1 MVDQERRI
9 TLWNSR
15 AEALYGYTEAEVI
28 SRHVNLIVPEELREI
43 TDRFNEEL
51 LAEGK
56 PITVECERIRKDG
69 TVVSI
74 SMTLSPVRL
83 ADGTHIANAGIH
95 RDLTGRK
102 RAEEE
107 LVRAKNEAESANSAK
122 SEFLSNMSHELRSP
136 LNAVVGFSDIIL
148 LQSDQEKIRGF
159 AEKIKDSGHYLTRL
173 IEELLDLDRID
184 EGKVRLEME
193 NISINDLVSEV
204 AAAWQLRLPDEFSLR
219 CELDFS
225 GGPVFCDPTW
235 IRQILTNLMENAV
248 KYSHRG
254 GLLTIRT
261 EAKSEE
267 LWVSVQDEGM
277 GIDPVDKEVIF
288 DRFRQLESGYRRSA
302 GGLGI
307 GLNLVQKLVE
317 LHGGRV
323 WVESKKDVGSV
334 FTFSL
339 PCPAVR
345 QGEPDVG
352 GKEGGSGGAE
362 PWTGKRILLMDD
374 VEHYHEYLRLLMDS
388 AEAFYSAYNGLEGV
402 EAAIRHK
409 PDLVLMDL
417 RMPVLD
423 GFDTTARIKAAHETR
438 NIPLV
443 AVTAQATYED
453 KERISAAGADG
464 FVTKPIGLQLFR
476 KTLENIFR

>member
-1 MVDQERRI
+1 
-9 TLWNSR
+9 
-15 AEALYGYTEAEVI
+15 
-28 SRHVNLIVPEELREI
+28 
-43 TDRFNEEL
+43 
-51 LAEGK
+51 
-56 PITVECERIRKDG
+56 
-69 TVVSI
+69 
-74 SMTLSPVRL
+74 
-83 ADGTHIANAGIH
+83 
-95 RDLTGRK
+95 
-102 RAEEE
+102 
-107 LVRAKNEAESANSAK
+107 
-122 SEFLSNMSHELRSP
+122 
-136 LNAVVGFSDIIL
+136 
-148 LQSDQEKIRGF
+148 
-159 AEKIKDSGHYLTRL
+159 HYLTRL

-219 CELDFS
+219 CELDFG
-225 GGPVFCDPTW
+225 GGPVFCDPTR

-339 PCPAVR
+339 PSPAVR

-464 FVTKPIGLQLFR
+464 FVTKPIDLQLFR